1 MTRKMLAALAGGL
14 LLFAADAS
22 AQAWPTKP
30 IKLIAPYPPG
40 GQTDVV
46 SRYFAEKLSGVL
58 GQQVIVENKAG
69 AQGMVGAELAKNAAP
84 DGYTFVYVN
93 SSMMCI
99 NPYVYKKLPY
109 DGFKDFVPV
118 TQHGLAPL
126 VMVTPPSLGLK
137 SVKDFVAWARDRKG
151 KVNYASFGNGSSSHI
166 WGEMLNQAEKLDMTH
181 VPYKGAGPAI
191 QDTLA
196 GHIPMTIQD
205 LAASGPSISGGK
217 LDAACRHLDG
227 ALAAP
232 ARRADLRGGRLQDQ
246 PGGLER
252 DHGAGRHAQGDHRA
266 HERGDP
272 QAGADAR
279 RQGQASG
286 HGPVRHRHDTG
297 RDDRDH
303 EDRLRRLGRGGEAR
317 RRRAGVTLP
326 DRWPSSRLMN
336 HARPAGSRRSGRS

>member
-1 MTRKMLAALAGGL
+1 MKITMKAVLAGALLLLAAEAN
-14 LLFAADAS
+14 
-22 AQAWPTKP
+22 AQAWPSKP
-30 IKLIAPYPPG
+30 IKLVAPYPPG

-69 AQGMVGAELAKNAAP
+69 AQGMVGAEIVKNAAP
-84 DGYTFVYVN
+84 DGYTFLYVN

-126 VMVTPPSLGLK
+126 MMVVPPSLGPK
-137 SVKDFVAWARDRKG
+137 SVKEFVAWARERKG
-151 KVNYASFGNGSSSHI
+151 KVNFASFGTGSSSHI

-205 LAASGPSISGGK
+205 LAAGGPSIMAGK
-217 LDAACRHLDG
+217 LTPLAITSVQRWPRLPDVPTFKEAGYDI
-227 ALAAP
+227 ALSGWNAILAP
-232 ARRADLRGGRLQDQ
+232 AGTPPEIVERVSSELRKLVQTPEGKERLLDM
-246 PGGLER
+246 GLIATGTTSAELTEIMKT
-252 DHGAGRHAQGDHRA
+252 GCAAWGDA
-266 HERGDP
+266 
-272 QAGADAR
+272 
-279 RQGQASG
+279 
-286 HGPVRHRHDTG
+286 VK
-297 RDDRDH
+297 
-303 EDRLRRLGRGGEAR
+303 
-317 RRRAGVTLP
+317 RAGIEP
-326 DRWPSSRLMN
+326 E
-336 HARPAGSRRSGRS
+336 

>member
-1 MTRKMLAALAGGL
+1 MKATMRAVLAGALILLAAEAQ
-14 LLFAADAS
+14 

-30 IKLIAPYPPG
+30 IKLVAPYPPG

-46 SRYFAEKLSGVL
+46 ARYFAEKLSGVL

-69 AQGMVGAELAKNAAP
+69 AQGMVGAEIVKNSAP

-99 NPYVYKKLPY
+99 NPYVYKKMPY

-126 VMVTPPSLGLK
+126 MMVVPPTLGPK
-137 SVKDFVAWARDRKG
+137 SVKEFVAWARERKG
-151 KVNYASFGNGSSSHI
+151 KVNFASFGLGSSSHI

-205 LAASGPSISGGK
+205 LASSGPSIFGGK
-217 LDAACRHLDG
+217 LTP
-227 ALAAP
+227 LAVTSAVRWPRLPNVPTFNEVGYKIDLVGWNGIMAP
-232 ARRADLRGGRLQDQ
+232 AGT
-246 PGGLER
+246 PKEI
-252 DHGAGRHAQGDHRA
+252 
-266 HERGDP
+266 
-272 QAGADAR
+272 
-279 RQGQASG
+279 
-286 HGPVRHRHDTG
+286 V
-297 RDDRDH
+297 
-303 EDRLRRLGRGGEAR
+303 DRLSAEIRKLVQTSEGKEKLLDMGLLATGTTPAEMGEIMKTGCAAWGDAVK
-317 RRRAGVTLP
+317 RAGVEP
-326 DRWPSSRLMN
+326 E
-336 HARPAGSRRSGRS
+336 

>member
-1 MTRKMLAALAGGL
+1 MKSTMRALLAGALILLAAEAQ
-14 LLFAADAS
+14 

-30 IKLIAPYPPG
+30 IKLVAPYPPG

-46 SRYFAEKLSGVL
+46 ARYFAEKLTGVL

-69 AQGMVGAELAKNAAP
+69 AQGMVGAEIVKNAAP

-99 NPYVYKKLPY
+99 NPYVYKKMPY

-126 VMVTPPSLGLK
+126 AMVVLPTLGPK
-137 SVKDFVAWARDRKG
+137 SVKEFVAWAKERKG
-151 KVNYASFGNGSSSHI
+151 KVNFASFGLGSSSHI

-205 LAASGPSISGGK
+205 LASSGPAISGGK
-217 LDAACRHLDG
+217 LLP
-227 ALAAP
+227 LAVTSAVRWPRLPDVPTFNEVGYNINLVGWNGIMAP
-232 ARRADLRGGRLQDQ
+232 AGTPKEIVERMSAEIRKVVQAPEGKEKLLDM
-246 PGGLER
+246 GLFATGTTPAEMTEIMKT
-252 DHGAGRHAQGDHRA
+252 GCAAWGDA
-266 HERGDP
+266 
-272 QAGADAR
+272 
-279 RQGQASG
+279 
-286 HGPVRHRHDTG
+286 VK
-297 RDDRDH
+297 
-303 EDRLRRLGRGGEAR
+303 
-317 RRRAGVTLP
+317 RAGVEP
-326 DRWPSSRLMN
+326 E
-336 HARPAGSRRSGRS
+336 

>member
-1 MTRKMLAALAGGL
+1 MKITMKAVLAGAVLLLAAEAN
-14 LLFAADAS
+14 
-22 AQAWPTKP
+22 AQAWPSKP
-30 IKLIAPYPPG
+30 IKLVAPYPPG

-69 AQGMVGAELAKNAAP
+69 AQGMVGAEIVKNAPP
-84 DGYTFVYVN
+84 DGYTFLYVN

-126 VMVTPPSLGLK
+126 MMVVPPSLGPK
-137 SVKDFVAWARDRKG
+137 SVKEFVAWARERKG
-151 KVNYASFGNGSSSHI
+151 KVNFASFGTGSSSHI

-205 LAASGPSISGGK
+205 LAAGGPSIMAGK
-217 LDAACRHLDG
+217 LTPLAITSVQRWPRLPDVPTFKEAGYDI
-227 ALAAP
+227 ALSGWNAILAP
-232 ARRADLRGGRLQDQ
+232 AGTPPEIVERVSSELRKLVQTPEGKERLLDM
-246 PGGLER
+246 GLIATGTTSAELTEIMKT
-252 DHGAGRHAQGDHRA
+252 GCAAWGDA
-266 HERGDP
+266 
-272 QAGADAR
+272 
-279 RQGQASG
+279 
-286 HGPVRHRHDTG
+286 VK
-297 RDDRDH
+297 
-303 EDRLRRLGRGGEAR
+303 
-317 RRRAGVTLP
+317 RAGIEP
-326 DRWPSSRLMN
+326 E
-336 HARPAGSRRSGRS
+336 

>member
-1 MTRKMLAALAGGL
+1 MKLFVKAAFAGALVL
-14 LLFAADAS
+14 LSTGAFATGAF
-22 AQAWPTKP
+22 AQAWPNKP
-30 IKLIAPYPPG
+30 IKLVAPYPPG

-58 GQQVIVENKAG
+58 GQQVIVDNKAG
-69 AQGMVGAELAKNAAP
+69 AQGMVGAEIVKNAAP

-126 VMVTPPSLGLK
+126 MMVVPPTLGPK
-137 SVKDFVAWARDRKG
+137 SVKEFVVWAKERKG
-151 KVNYASFGNGSSSHI
+151 KVNFASFGTGSSSHI

-205 LAASGPSISGGK
+205 LAAGGPSIMAGK
-217 LDAACRHLDG
+217 LTPLAITSAQRWPRLPDVPTFKEAGYDI
-227 ALAAP
+227 ALAGWNAILAP
-232 ARRADLRGGRLQDQ
+232 AGTPPEIVERMSSEIRKLVQTPEGKERLLDM
-246 PGGLER
+246 GLIATGTTPAELTEIMKT
-252 DHGAGRHAQGDHRA
+252 GCAAWGDA
-266 HERGDP
+266 
-272 QAGADAR
+272 
-279 RQGQASG
+279 
-286 HGPVRHRHDTG
+286 VK
-297 RDDRDH
+297 
-303 EDRLRRLGRGGEAR
+303 
-317 RRRAGVTLP
+317 RAGVQP
-326 DRWPSSRLMN
+326 E
-336 HARPAGSRRSGRS
+336 

>member
-1 MTRKMLAALAGGL
+1 MTRKMIAALAGGL
-14 LLFAADAS
+14 LLLATDAM
-22 AQAWPTKP
+22 AQAWPAKP

-118 TQHGLAPL
+118 TQHRLAPL
-126 VMVTPPSLGLK
+126 AMVTPPSLGLK

-196 GHIPMTIQD
+196 GHIPVTIQD

-217 LDAACRHLDG
+217 LTP
-227 ALAAP
+227 LAVTSTVRWPRLPDVPTFEEAGYKINLVGWNGIMAP
-232 ARRADLRGGRLQDQ
+232 AGTPKEIVARLNTEMVKIIQT
-246 PGGLER
+246 PEFKKR
-252 DHGAGRHAQGDHRA
+252 MEEIGAEPVGDSPAQMAAQIKDDTA
-266 HERGDP
+266 KY
-272 QAGADAR
+272 AKLVKDAKV
-279 RQGQASG
+279 AI
-286 HGPVRHRHDTG
+286 D
-297 RDDRDH
+297 
-303 EDRLRRLGRGGEAR
+303 
-317 RRRAGVTLP
+317 
-326 DRWPSSRLMN
+326 
-336 HARPAGSRRSGRS
+336 

>member
-1 MTRKMLAALAGGL
+1 MKMTMKALLAGAMMLLAAEAH
-14 LLFAADAS
+14 
-22 AQAWPTKP
+22 AQAWPNKP
-30 IKLIAPYPPG
+30 IKLVAPYPPG

-69 AQGMVGAELAKNAAP
+69 AQGMVGAEIVKNSPP

-126 VMVTPPSLGLK
+126 MMVVPPSLGPK
-137 SVKDFVAWARDRKG
+137 SVKEFVAWAKERKG
-151 KVNYASFGNGSSSHI
+151 KVNFASFGTGSSSHI

-205 LAASGPSISGGK
+205 LAAGGPSIMAGK
-217 LDAACRHLDG
+217 LTPLAITSVQRWPRLPDVPTFKEAGYDI
-227 ALAAP
+227 ALSGWNAILAP
-232 ARRADLRGGRLQDQ
+232 AGTPPEIVERMSSEIRKLVQTPEGKERLLDM
-246 PGGLER
+246 GLIATGTTSAELTEIMKT
-252 DHGAGRHAQGDHRA
+252 GCAAWGDA
-266 HERGDP
+266 
-272 QAGADAR
+272 
-279 RQGQASG
+279 
-286 HGPVRHRHDTG
+286 VK
-297 RDDRDH
+297 
-303 EDRLRRLGRGGEAR
+303 
-317 RRRAGVTLP
+317 RAGIEP
-326 DRWPSSRLMN
+326 E
-336 HARPAGSRRSGRS
+336 

>member
-1 MTRKMLAALAGGL
+1 MKLFVKAAFAGALVL
-14 LLFAADAS
+14 LSTGAFATGAF
-22 AQAWPTKP
+22 AQAWPNKP
-30 IKLIAPYPPG
+30 IKLVAPYPPG

-58 GQQVIVENKAG
+58 GQQVIVDNKAG
-69 AQGMVGAELAKNAAP
+69 AQGMVGAEIVKNAAP

-126 VMVTPPSLGLK
+126 MMVVPPTLGPK
-137 SVKDFVAWARDRKG
+137 SVKEFIVWAKERKG
-151 KVNYASFGNGSSSHI
+151 KVNFASFGTGSSSHI

-205 LAASGPSISGGK
+205 LAAGGPSIMAGK
-217 LDAACRHLDG
+217 LTPLAITSAQRWPRLPDVPTFKEAGYDI
-227 ALAAP
+227 ALAGWNAILAP
-232 ARRADLRGGRLQDQ
+232 AGTPPEIVERMSSEIRKLVQTPEGKERLLDM
-246 PGGLER
+246 GLIATGTTPAELTEIMKT
-252 DHGAGRHAQGDHRA
+252 GCAAWGDA
-266 HERGDP
+266 
-272 QAGADAR
+272 
-279 RQGQASG
+279 
-286 HGPVRHRHDTG
+286 VK
-297 RDDRDH
+297 
-303 EDRLRRLGRGGEAR
+303 
-317 RRRAGVTLP
+317 RAGVEP
-326 DRWPSSRLMN
+326 E
-336 HARPAGSRRSGRS
+336 

>member
-1 MTRKMLAALAGGL
+1 
-14 LLFAADAS
+14 
-22 AQAWPTKP
+22 
-30 IKLIAPYPPG
+30 
-40 GQTDVV
+40 
-46 SRYFAEKLSGVL
+46 
-58 GQQVIVENKAG
+58 
-69 AQGMVGAELAKNAAP
+69 
-84 DGYTFVYVN
+84 
-93 SSMMCI
+93 MMCI

-217 LDAACRHLDG
+217 LAP
-227 ALAAP
+227 LAVTSTVRWPRLPDVPTFEEAGYKINLVGWNGIMAP
-232 ARRADLRGGRLQDQ
+232 AGT
-246 PGGLER
+246 PKEITER
-252 DHGAGRHAQGDHRA
+252 MSAR
-266 HERGDP
+266 DP

-286 HGPVRHRHDTG
+286 HGPVRHRYDTG
-297 RDDRDH
+297 RADRDH
-303 EDRLRRLGRGGEAR
+303 EDGLRRLGRGGEAG
-317 RRRAGVTLP
+317 RRRAGIRSGAP
-326 DRWPSSRLMN
+326 ASSRP
-336 HARPAGSRRSGRS
+336 HES

>member
-1 MTRKMLAALAGGL
+1 MTKKTTAALAGAL
-14 LLFAADAS
+14 LLFATNAFG
-22 AQAWPTKP
+22 QAWPNKP
-30 IKLIAPYPPG
+30 IKLVAPYPPG

-69 AQGMVGAELAKNAAP
+69 AQGMVGAEIVKNSAP

-126 VMVTPPSLGLK
+126 MMVVPPTLGPK
-137 SVKDFVAWARDRKG
+137 SVKEFVVWAKERKG
-151 KVNYASFGNGSSSHI
+151 KVNFASFGTGSSSHI

-205 LAASGPSISGGK
+205 LAAGGPSIMAGK
-217 LDAACRHLDG
+217 LTPLAVTSAQRWPRLPDVPTFKEAGYDI
-227 ALAAP
+227 ALAGWNAILAP
-232 ARRADLRGGRLQDQ
+232 AGTPPEIVERMSSEIRKLVQTPEGKERLLDM
-246 PGGLER
+246 GLIATGTTSAELTEIMKT
-252 DHGAGRHAQGDHRA
+252 GCAAWGDA
-266 HERGDP
+266 
-272 QAGADAR
+272 
-279 RQGQASG
+279 
-286 HGPVRHRHDTG
+286 VK
-297 RDDRDH
+297 
-303 EDRLRRLGRGGEAR
+303 
-317 RRRAGVTLP
+317 RAGVEP
-326 DRWPSSRLMN
+326 E
-336 HARPAGSRRSGRS
+336 